1 MSTLHERITIAVKHF
16 LFKKS
21 LDKINRGE
29 MAAFCKVSVAAV
41 GQWIN
46 GKTNSLD
53 SYTNARAAQYLGV
66 NPHWLAGDPKYS
78 MLDHINSNTSQ
89 DLPVPYRP
97 VMAWE
102 APEDLDPNVYVII
115 PHVDVKFSAGDGR
128 VVEFEPSQSSIC
140 SAQTWEWIQKKKVAP
155 KHLITVDI
163 DGDSMEPTIRDG
175 SVVTLDKSIN
185 TLEQIQPNKV
195 YAIRYG
201 NDLKIKR
208 LSRRF
213 DGALIIDSDNPAYE
227 REIVELQDLEHIG
240 IIGKYVSHSYD
251 GEI

>member
-1 MSTLHERITIAVKHF
+1 MSTLQERFALAIKHYEKTSGKKFVKAH
-16 LFKKS
+16 LADYCGVS
-21 LDKINRGE
+21 RPAASEWIDKNVQTLEQGNAE
-29 MAAFCKVSVAAV
+29 KAAKF
-41 GQWIN
+41 
-46 GKTNSLD
+46 
-53 SYTNARAAQYLGV
+53 LGV
-66 NPHWLAGDPKYS
+66 NHRWLNGLSLA
-78 MLDHINSNTSQ
+78 MLDDVNTEE
-89 DLPVPYRP
+89 DKLIVPYRP

-102 APEDLDPNVYVII
+102 APEDLDPDVYVII
-115 PHVDVKFSAGDGR
+115 PHVDVKFSAGDGCI
-128 VVEFEPSQSSIC
+128 VDFEPIHGSKC

-163 DGDSMEPTIRDG
+163 DGDSMEPTIRNG

-185 TLEQIQPNKV
+185 TLEQVQPNKV

-201 NDLKIKR
+201 NELRIKR

-213 DGALIIDSDNPAYE
+213 DGALIIDSDNHNYD
-227 REIVELQDLEHIG
+227 REIVELRDLEHIG

>member
-1 MSTLHERITIAVKHF
+1 MSTLQERFALAIKHYEKTSGKKFVKAHLADYCGVSRPAV
-16 LFKKS
+16 S
-21 LDKINRGE
+21 EWIDKNVQTLE
-29 MAAFCKVSVAAV
+29 QDNAEKAAKF
-41 GQWIN
+41 
-46 GKTNSLD
+46 
-53 SYTNARAAQYLGV
+53 LGV
-66 NPHWLAGDPKYS
+66 NHRWLNGLGSS
-78 MLDHINSNTSQ
+78 MLDDVNAKDKLVVS
-89 DLPVPYRP
+89 YRP

-185 TLEQIQPNKV
+185 TMEQIQPNKV

-201 NDLKIKR
+201 NELKIKR
-208 LSRRF
+208 LSKRF

-227 REIVELQDLEHIG
+227 REIVELRDLEHIG

>member
-1 MSTLHERITIAVKHF
+1 MSTLQERFALAIKHYEKTSGKKFVKAH
-16 LFKKS
+16 LADYCGVS
-21 LDKINRGE
+21 RPAASEWIDKNVQTLEQGNAE
-29 MAAFCKVSVAAV
+29 KAAKF
-41 GQWIN
+41 
-46 GKTNSLD
+46 
-53 SYTNARAAQYLGV
+53 LGV
-66 NPHWLAGDPKYS
+66 NHRWLNGLSLS
-78 MLDHINSNTSQ
+78 MLDDVNTEEYK
-89 DLPVPYRP
+89 LIVPYRP

-102 APEDLDPNVYVII
+102 APEDLDPDVYVII
-115 PHVDVKFSAGDGR
+115 PHVDVKFSAGDGCI
-128 VVEFEPSQSSIC
+128 VDFEPIHGSKC

-163 DGDSMEPTIRDG
+163 DGDSMEPTIRNG

-185 TLEQIQPNKV
+185 TLEQVQPNKV

-201 NDLKIKR
+201 NELRIKR

-213 DGALIIDSDNPAYE
+213 DGALIIDSDNPNYD
-227 REIVELQDLEHIG
+227 REIVELRDLEHIG